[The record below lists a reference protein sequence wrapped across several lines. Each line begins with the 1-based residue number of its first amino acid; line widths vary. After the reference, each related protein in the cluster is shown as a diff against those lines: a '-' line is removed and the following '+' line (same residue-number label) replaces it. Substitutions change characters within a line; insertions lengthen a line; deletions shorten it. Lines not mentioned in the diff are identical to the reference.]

1 MTCLN
6 STSTLLLSIAILGA
20 GTRRKEGEEKKG
32 LDFLIPVV
40 FLAGIVHTAF
50 HPIFTIAPGRF
61 FHFIYEESEEV

>member
-32 LDFLIPVV
+32 LDFLTPVV

-50 HPIFTIAPGRF
+50 HPIFT
-61 FHFIYEESEEV
+61 SVQ